1 MSDIA
6 LPTIDLRGFGKK
18 INKHFIPLF
27 KDKSRIQVLVGGA
40 SSSKSYSTGQKY
52 IYKCIREKGH
62 KILVVRKVAKTL
74 RHSVF
79 DLMIAII
86 NDSNMQGL
94 FKYNRSEFLITCIA
108 NGNEIICTGLDDVEK
123 LKSIHGI
130 TDIWIEEASEISE
143 SDFNQLDLR
152 LRGETLHKK
161 TITLT
166 LNPISI
172 KHWIKKRFFDRKEND
187 CITHHSTYK
196 NNEHLDKDTI
206 NRLEQITD
214 SYFKAVYVLGE
225 WGVYGNVVFF
235 NYEILDDSVFPYKEE
250 DLENVF
256 NGMDF
261 GFVHAQ
267 AIERAGFK
275 EDHKPKDNEGPKV
288 CLYCFD
294 ELHEKGRINSEFI
307 DDAKEYFGDKLY
319 EMYMTAD
326 SAYPAYIEEWNNAGF
341 KVEGSKKGKD
351 SVKFGFEYLTGI
363 KIYINGTKCPQLA
376 QEIPS
381 FKRREDKDGNATEDF
396 VSINDDGLAALRYGS
411 EYIWSNQ
418 NQVFYDGLDDSGW
431 SLADIGL

>member
-6 LPTIDLRGFGKK
+6 SPIIDLRGFGKK

-52 IYKCIREKGH
+52 IYRCIREKGH

-79 DLMIAII
+79 DLMVSII
-86 NDSNMQGL
+86 NDSNMREL
-94 FKYNRSEFLITCIA
+94 FKYNSTELLITCIA
-108 NGNEIICTGLDDVEK
+108 NGNQIIFTGLDDVEK

-130 TDIWIEEASEISE
+130 TDIWVEEASEISE

-196 NNEHLDKDTI
+196 NNEHLDEDTI
-206 NRLEQITD
+206 KRLEGITD
-214 SYFKAVYVLGE
+214 KYFKDVYVLGN
-225 WGVYGNVVFF
+225 WGVYEGVVFS
-235 NYEILDDSVFPYKEE
+235 NYEVISDEKDWPYTE
-250 DLENVF
+250 DNLENVF

-261 GFVHAQ
+261 GYVHAQ
-267 AIERAGFK
+267 VIERAGFQQ
-275 EDHKPKDNEGPKV
+275 DHKDEKAIA
-288 CLYCFD
+288 LYVFD
-294 ELHEKGRINSEFI
+294 EFYEKNRINSEFI
-307 DDAKEYFGDKLY
+307 EDAKNYFGDKLY
-319 EMYMTAD
+319 EMFITAD
-326 SAYPAYIEEWNNAGF
+326 SAEPDKINEWQQNGF
-341 KVEGSKKGKD
+341 KVEPAKKGKD
-351 SVKFGFEYLTGI
+351 SLRFGIEYLLGM
-363 KIYINGTKCPQLA
+363 KIYINGIKCPQLA
-376 QEIPS
+376 NEIPS
-381 FKRREDKDGNATEDF
+381 FQRKKDKDGDVTKDF
-396 VSINDDGLAALRYGS
+396 VEINDDGIAALRYGS

-418 NQVFYDGLDDSGW
+418 NSIFDSSGDGW
-431 SLADIGL
+431 SLSDLGL

>member
-18 INKHFIPLF
+18 INTHFIPLF

-196 NNEHLDKDTI
+196 NNEHLDEDTKK
-206 NRLEQITD
+206 RLAQITD
-214 SYFKAVYVLGE
+214 PYFRSVYVLGE
-225 WGVYGNVVFF
+225 WGVYGNVVFS
-235 NYEILDDSVFPYKEE
+235 NYEIINEDFPYTED

-256 NGMDF
+256 QGLDF

-275 EDHKPKDNEGPKV
+275 QNHKDNSKIA
-288 CLYCFD
+288 LYCFD
-294 ELHEKGRINSEFI
+294 ELHLKGRTNSQFI
-307 DDAKEYFGDKLY
+307 EDAKEYFGNKLY
-319 EMYMTAD
+319 EMNMTAD
-326 SAYPAYIEEWNNAGF
+326 SANPDKIEEWNQNGF
-341 KVEGSKKGKD
+341 KVEAAKKG
-351 SVKFGFEYLTGI
+351 SGSLRFGIEYLAGM
-363 KIYINGTKCPQLA
+363 KIYINGNKCPQLSS
-376 QEIPS
+376 EITS
-381 FKRREDKDGNATEDF
+381 FKRKEDKDGNATEDY
-396 VSINDDGLAALRYGS
+396 VEINDDGIAALRYGS

-418 NQVFYDGLDDSGW
+418 QSSFYDGSDEGW
-431 SLADIGL
+431 SLSDLGL

>member
-1 MSDIA
+1 MSDVKI
-6 LPTIDLRGFGKK
+6 PTIDLRGFGKK

-52 IYKCIREKGH
+52 IYKCIREQGH

-74 RHSVF
+74 RHSTF
-79 DLMIAII
+79 DLIISII
-86 NDSNMQGL
+86 NDSNMKGI
-94 FKYNRSEFLITCIA
+94 FKYNQSELLITCIS
-108 NGNEIICTGLDDVEK
+108 NGNQIIFTGLDDVEK

-130 TDIWIEEASEISE
+130 TDIWIEEASEITE
-143 SDFNQLDLR
+143 TDFNQLDLR

-187 CITHHSTYK
+187 CITHHSIYK

-214 SYFKAVYVLGE
+214 SYFKAVYVLGD
-225 WGVYGNVVFF
+225 WGVYGNVVFS
-235 NYEILDDSVFPYKEE
+235 NYEILDDSDWPYKEE

-275 EDHKPKDNEGPKV
+275 QDHKNPEKEA
-288 CLYCFD
+288 LYCFD
-294 ELHEKGRINSEFI
+294 ELHEKGRINSEFME
-307 DDAKEYFGDKLY
+307 DAKDYFGDTLY

-326 SAYPAYIEEWNNAGF
+326 SANPDKIKEWQDSHY
-341 KVEGSKKGKD
+341 KVEPAKKGKD
-351 SVKFGFEYLTGI
+351 SLRFGIEYLTGI
-363 KIYINGTKCPQLA
+363 KIYINGSKCPQLA
-376 QEIPS
+376 NEIPS
-381 FKRREDKDGNATEDF
+381 FKRKEDKDGNATEDF
-396 VSINDDGLAALRYGS
+396 VEINDDGIAALRYGS
-411 EYIWSNQ
+411 EYIWSNSS
-418 NQVFYDGLDDSGW
+418 NRYYGGDESDWG
-431 SLADIGL
+431 LADIGL

>member
-6 LPTIDLRGFGKK
+6 SPTIDLRGFGKK

-52 IYKCIREKGH
+52 IYRCIREKGH

-79 DLMIAII
+79 DLMVSII
-86 NDSNMQGL
+86 NDSNMREL
-94 FKYNRSEFLITCIA
+94 FKYNSSELLITCLA
-108 NGNEIICTGLDDVEK
+108 NDNSIIFTGLDDVEK

-130 TDIWIEEASEISE
+130 TDIWVEEASEISE

-172 KHWIKKRFFDRKEND
+172 KHWIKKRFFDRKEAD

-196 NNEHLDKDTI
+196 NNEHLDEDTI
-206 NRLEQITD
+206 KRLENITD
-214 SYFKAVYVLGE
+214 KYFYDVYVLGN
-225 WGVYGNVVFF
+225 WGIYGNVVFS
-235 NYEILDDSVFPYKEE
+235 NYEIINENFPYTE
-250 DLENVF
+250 DNLENVF
-256 NGMDF
+256 QGLDF

-267 AIERAGFK
+267 AIERAGFQQDYKNEK
-275 EDHKPKDNEGPKV
+275 EIA
-288 CLYCFD
+288 LYVFD
-294 ELHEKGRINSEFI
+294 ELHEKNRTNAQFI
-307 DDAKEYFGDKLY
+307 EDAENYFGDKLY
-319 EMYMTAD
+319 EMHMTAD
-326 SAYPAYIEEWNNAGF
+326 SANPDKIKEWKDKGY
-341 KVEGSKKGKD
+341 KVEAAKKGD
-351 SVKFGFEYLTGI
+351 GSLRFGVEYLVGI
-363 KIYINGTKCPQLA
+363 KMYIDGNKCPELA
-376 QEIPS
+376 SEIAS
-381 FKRREDKDGNATEDF
+381 FKRKEDKDGTVTEDF
-396 VSINDDGLAALRYGS
+396 VEINDDGIAALRYGS

-418 NQVFYDGLDDSGW
+418 NKVCETNDWTLSDLGL
-431 SLADIGL
+431 